1 MPRSLL
7 EAAAMAK
14 PLITTDTPG
23 CRNVVD
29 DGVNGWLCKVRD
41 ARDLADKMLRF
52 AELSDERRH
61 EMGRQSRLKAERE
74 FDERLVIEAYLEAV
88 KEVLPKREPVFCH
101 PER

>member
-1 MPRSLL
+1 
-7 EAAAMAK
+7 
-14 PLITTDTPG
+14 
-23 CRNVVD
+23 
-29 DGVNGWLCKVRD
+29 
-41 ARDLADKMLRF
+41 MLRF